1 MNNKN
6 SKSVQSTF
14 DITVQIDKAYDDGY
28 KHGYTQGKF
37 DCNDLKVSGHWI
49 DIDTDDYNYNTI
61 KCSCC
66 HKTFTIDAEIV
77 CDIGFIKSDLKFCP
91 NCGANMESED

>member
-28 KHGYTQGKF
+28 EKGYKGR
-37 DCNDLKVSGHWI
+37 
-49 DIDTDDYNYNTI
+49 
-61 KCSCC
+61 
-66 HKTFTIDAEIV
+66 
-77 CDIGFIKSDLKFCP
+77 
-91 NCGANMESED
+91 